1 MLEKKLTIKK
11 KSQLSSRKQKQLLR
25 SFAPYIFGI
34 VFIAVLILY
43 VWIYSEIDET
53 LKEVEFLTASANELD
68 DDINILKDDIDYLR
82 RVDVI
87 TNRAINDLGMV
98 FTAPETIEIFIDDNN
113 LREN

>member
-1 MLEKKLTIKK
+1 VVRK
-11 KSQLSSRKQKQLLR
+11 KSSTRRQKQLLR

-34 VFIAVLILY
+34 VFITGLILY

-53 LKEVEFLTASANELD
+53 LKEVELLTASANELD
-68 DDINILKDDIDYLR
+68 DDINILKDEIDYLR

-87 TNRAINDLGMV
+87 TNRAKNDLGMV
-98 FTAPETIEIFIDDNN
+98 FTAPETIEIFIDENN